1 MKYLNHNCSAKCD
14 YIENSCENVVWNITT
29 QQSDEP
35 RKISSFYSNERTDLM
50 DPLQPK
56 KKSRLERWGFEW
68 GFRYESS
75 KFELELLFWS
85 YIFEQVPRSPGRGL
99 IDNDLTDKLTNNLQ
113 VPQPLVEFEA

>member
-56 KKSRLERWGFEW
+56 KSLDLNVEDSSEDLDTKVLNLNSNYFFDHIFLSRSLGH
-68 GFRYESS
+68 
-75 KFELELLFWS
+75 
-85 YIFEQVPRSPGRGL
+85 QA
-99 IDNDLTDKLTNNLQ
+99 
-113 VPQPLVEFEA
+113 EA